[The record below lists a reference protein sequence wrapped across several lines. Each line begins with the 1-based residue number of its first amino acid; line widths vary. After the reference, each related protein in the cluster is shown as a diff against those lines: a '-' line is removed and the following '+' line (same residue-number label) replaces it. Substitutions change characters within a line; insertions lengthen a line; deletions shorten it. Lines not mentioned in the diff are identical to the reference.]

1 VQHGAMPVNDSKKK
15 VPKQQKPVE
24 EEKPEKVKLN
34 ERKIP
39 RRYLLTTM
47 REGGHYE
54 PLTDEEFEKF
64 KIENPDV
71 AKYFLETP
79 DGSADI
85 APLSE
90 LQVPEVN
97 EGAPIYDHWEKAAQ
111 RLLMTLSRN

>member
-1 VQHGAMPVNDSKKK
+1 MPVNDSKKK

-79 DGSADI
+79 DGSADT

>member
-1 VQHGAMPVNDSKKK
+1 MPVNNSKTKT
-15 VPKQQKPVE
+15 PKAKPLAE
-24 EEKPEKVKLN
+24 TKPEKVKEN

-71 AKYFLETP
+71 AKYFLNDPDTP
-79 DGSADI
+79 I
-85 APLSE
+85 SE
-90 LQVPEVN
+90 LNIPEVN
-97 EGAPIYDHWEKAAQ
+97 EGAPIYDHWEKAA
-111 RLLMTLSRN
+111 